1 MRDLKVIV
9 TAAGCPGAS
18 TFIHQ
23 LKQQVKERTIEIIAV
38 DMDPQAIGRF
48 ISDQFHVIP
57 AATDPSYIPAIKEL
71 ILQEQPDIFYC
82 VSSYEVPVVSK
93 HKESLEALGTKVIVG
108 NHDTAQL
115 AGNKYTLYE
124 ALKDV
129 DGIKIPRYY
138 APKNLED
145 FIACAK
151 KLGYPEKR
159 VCFKPHFSKGSRGFR
174 IIDDRI
180 SRKDLLLNYK
190 PVSTYMSMAEF
201 ISIFE
206 NETLFPDFLIM
217 EVVEG
222 VEHDVMTISMDGE
235 VLLTTCKTREA
246 NRGGVIT
253 KGELVYEPQIM
264 EYCQKIIE
272 KIPLTYNSCFQFID
286 GYLIEINTRVS
297 TYIYQEDL
305 IEPYITIKLA
315 LGEYSKDDVR
325 ALQEKVQYGRRM
337 LRYFDQVFY
346 HKDALT

>member
-1 MRDLKVIV
+1 MRDIKVIV

-23 LKQQVKERTIEIIAV
+23 LKHKVKERNIEVIGV

-48 ISDQFHVIP
+48 ISDKFQVIP
-57 AATDPSYIPAIKEL
+57 AATDPTYIPTIKQL
-71 ILQEQPDIFYC
+71 IQEEKPDIFYC
-82 VSSYEVPVVSK
+82 VSSYEVPIISK
-93 HKESLEALGTKVIVG
+93 HKDELEALGTIVIVG
-108 NHDTAQL
+108 NNEDAEL
-115 AGNKYTLYE
+115 AGNKFTLYE

-129 DGIKIPRYY
+129 EGLKIPKYY
-138 APKNLED
+138 APKSLDE
-145 FIACAK
+145 FVECAK

-174 IIDDRI
+174 IIDDNI

-190 PVSTYMSMAEF
+190 PVSTYMSMPEF

-206 NETLFPDFLIM
+206 KEDEFPDFLVM

-222 VEHDVMTISMDGE
+222 IEHDVMTISMDGE

-253 KGELVYEPQIM
+253 KGELVNEPQIM
-264 EYCQKIIE
+264 EYCKKIIE

-297 TYIYQEDL
+297 TFIYQDDL

-325 ALQEKVQYGRRM
+325 ALQDKVQYGRRM

-346 HKDALT
+346 HKDILG

>member
-1 MRDLKVIV
+1 MRKIKVIV

-23 LKQQVKERTIEIIAV
+23 LKHQVKERTIEVVAV

-48 ISDQFHVIP
+48 ISDKFYQIP
-57 AATDPSYIPAIKEL
+57 SASDSAYIPAIKEL
-71 ILQEQPDIFYC
+71 IVNEKPDIFYG

-93 HKESLEALGTKVIVG
+93 HKDELEALGTKVIVG
-108 NHDTAQL
+108 NYKDAEL

-129 DGIKIPRYY
+129 EGVKIPRYFY
-138 APKNLED
+138 PRNLEE
-145 FIACAK
+145 FIAYAK
-151 KLGYPEKR
+151 ELGYPEKR

-174 IIDDRI
+174 IIDDSI

-206 NETLFPDFLIM
+206 NEPTFPDFLIM

-253 KGELVYEPQIM
+253 KGELVYEPEIM
-264 EYCQKIIE
+264 EYCKRII
-272 KIPLTYNSCFQFID
+272 KQIPLTYNSCFQFID

-315 LGEYSKDDVR
+315 LGEYTKDDVR
-325 ALQEKVQYGRRM
+325 ALQENVQYGRRM

-346 HKDALT
+346 HKDLLQ

>member
-1 MRDLKVIV
+1 MRDIKVIV
-9 TAAGCPGAS
+9 TAAGAPGAS

-23 LKQQVKERTIEIIAV
+23 LKHKVTERKVEIVAI

-48 ISDQFHVIP
+48 ISDKFYVVP
-57 AATDPSYIPAIKEL
+57 AATDNNYIQTLKDL
-71 ILQEQPDIFYC
+71 ILKEKPDIFYC
-82 VSSYEVPVVSK
+82 VSSYEVPIVSK
-93 HKESLEALGTKVIVG
+93 YKEELEALGTIVIVG
-108 NHDTAQL
+108 NHEDAEL

-124 ALKDV
+124 ALKNV
-129 DGIKIPRYY
+129 EGVKIPKYFY
-138 APKNLED
+138 PKNLDE
-145 FIACAK
+145 FVTYAK
-151 KLGYPEKR
+151 ELGYPEKR

-174 IIDDRI
+174 IIDDSI

-206 NETLFPDFLIM
+206 KEEEFPDFLIM

-253 KGELVYEPQIM
+253 KGELVDEPQLM
-264 EYCQKIIE
+264 EYCKRIIE

-297 TYIYQEDL
+297 TFIYQDDL

-315 LGEYSKDDVR
+315 LGEYSKEDVK
-325 ALQEKVQYGRRM
+325 ALQSKVQFGRRM
-337 LRYFDQVFY
+337 LRYFDQLFY
-346 HKDALT
+346 HKDLLN

>member
-1 MRDLKVIV
+1 MKDIKVIV

-18 TFIHQ
+18 TFINQ
-23 LKQQVKERTIEIIAV
+23 LKNNVTERNIEVVGI
-38 DMDPQAIGRF
+38 DMDSQAIGRF
-48 ISDQFHVIP
+48 ISDKFHIV
-57 AATDPSYIPAIKEL
+57 PSADNPDYIPRIKEL
-71 ILQEQPDIFYC
+71 IIAEKPDIFFC
-82 VSSYEVPVVSK
+82 VSSFEVPIVST
-93 HKESLEALGTKVIVG
+93 HKDELEALGTKVIVA
-108 NHDTAQL
+108 NNEDAEL

-124 ALKDV
+124 TLKDV
-129 DGIKIPRYY
+129 EGIKLPKYFS
-138 APKNLED
+138 PKNLEE
-145 FIACAK
+145 FISCAQE
-151 KLGYPEKR
+151 LGYPEKR

-174 IIDDRI
+174 IIDDSI

-206 NETLFPDFLIM
+206 NEDEFPDFLIM

-222 VEHDVMTISMDGE
+222 IEHDVMTISMDGE

-253 KGELVYEPQIM
+253 KGELVYEPEII
-264 EYCQKIIE
+264 EYCKKIIE

-297 TYIYQEDL
+297 TFIYQDNL
-305 IEPYITIKLA
+305 IEPYISIKMA
-315 LGEYSKDDVR
+315 LGEYTKEDVK
-325 ALQEKVQYGRRM
+325 ALQKNVQYGRRM

-346 HKDALT
+346 SKEILD